1 MASQQALLGIV
12 SPSGLLSVQSPG
24 LILAVLALSGV
35 LFKSVFSMKGSGGR
49 EKSYSPGSHDT

>member
-1 MASQQALLGIV
+1 
-12 SPSGLLSVQSPG
+12 
-24 LILAVLALSGV
+24 